1 MMRRGWDSMEDRE
14 EQKQQI
20 SGPLAMVKR
29 FYALTEALVAKSV
42 LDSAGIDSLLTDED
56 VVQLVYP
63 NLVGGLK
70 LMVRPED
77 LETAAQLLNEVSIEE
92 ISQEQGEETALA
104 ELLRKAERQ
113 PKSGDKNE

>member
-1 MMRRGWDSMEDRE
+1 MMRRGKDDMENHE

-29 FYALTEALVAKSV
+29 FYALTEALVAKSA
-42 LDSAGIDSLLTDED
+42 LDSAGIDSFLTDED

-77 LETAAQLLNEVSIEE
+77 LDTAVQLLSQVAAEE
-92 ISQEQGEETALA
+92 ISQEEETDLA
-104 ELLRKAERQ
+104 EILPKAARQ
-113 PKSGDKNE
+113 PKSGDKSE